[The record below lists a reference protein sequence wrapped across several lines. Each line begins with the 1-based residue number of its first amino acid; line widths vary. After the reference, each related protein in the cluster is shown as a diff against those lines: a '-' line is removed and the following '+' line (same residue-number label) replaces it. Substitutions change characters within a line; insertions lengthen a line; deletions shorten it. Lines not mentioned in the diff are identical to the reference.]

1 MHGKSG
7 PMVIVNL
14 SPMSEEEME
23 NERLREIARSSH
35 HSGSGVY
42 DPDEDELVTIPMLL
56 ESSDGCECRSPDDIL
71 FEHLDEGE
79 AETFGM
85 SRMPDFARAMGA
97 TEDEIKQLAMQLG
110 MSESGE
116 MKTPKSLS
124 RFKQDYSDLQRFGG
138 DPVAV
143 AMSREAEMPSMSGS
157 EMDEML
163 SVSMDSTS
171 MMDMSDPMN
180 QAMAALE
187 EEFGPEADAMMEGE
201 ADGYILFSV
210 DCPKRGMKK
219 YIYDSKDGVGTV
231 MEA

>member
-7 PMVIVNL
+7 PTLILNL

-35 HSGSGVY
+35 HSGSGY
-42 DPDEDELVTIPMLL
+42 FDPDQDELVTIPELIK
-56 ESSDGCECRSPDDIL
+56 SSDDCGCRSPDDVL
-71 FEHLDEGE
+71 LDHMDDVDSV
-79 AETFGM
+79 TFGM

-97 TEDEIKQLAMQLG
+97 SEEEIAQLGMQLG

-116 MKTPKSLS
+116 MNMPSSLS

-143 AMSREAEMPSMSGS
+143 AMSREAGMPSMSGS
-157 EMDEML
+157 EMDDML

-187 EEFGPEADAMMEGE
+187 EEFGPEAAAMMEGE
-201 ADGYILFSV
+201 ADVYILFSV
-210 DCPKRGMKK
+210 DCPERGMKK